1 MDQSFYFCCLLIPI
15 LKCKN
20 FMLRRGSF
28 LIYYYHCCNCY
39 YYFFC
44 IGAGGFGSGDFLECA
59 VQCCQS
65 HGTGSSIRV
74 FGWWSTSSSRREL
87 SFAGNLGDLLGSNGS
102 LLNALIW
109 NLCPVFD
116 WTAFQCSISSFS
128 DMRFGFQYSN
138 SSLSIVS
145 SSSELTDILLL
156 LLLTLKLSLLN
167 CF

>member
-1 MDQSFYFCCLLIPI
+1 
-15 LKCKN
+15 
-20 FMLRRGSF
+20 MLTRGSF
-28 LIYYYHCCNCY
+28 LIYYYHCFYCY
-39 YYFFC
+39 YYYYYYYYFC
-44 IGAGGFGSGDFLECA
+44 IGAGGSGPLTGAVSFGPLTDSGDFLECA

-116 WTAFQCSISSFS
+116 WTAFQYSISSLS